1 MGISPVELIEHIAV
15 FSIALVFG
23 LRNLA
28 RAWKIFGWAAILI
41 AILTGVEGASGV
53 FALATHGVSRIAHR
67 WLDHGLMILLWWMN
81 VAGLGLGLASIRT
94 RPTTTIGTGILV
106 ITLFFLMMLE
116 SVMGY
121 LPGADAFGGPAGEE
135 SRNRFYVLHCVV
147 LPLALGLCLSAVVVL
162 TRSWSKRVNRNG
174 HRRPVEFGNPDNSY
188 RSPE

>member
-53 FALATHGVSRIAHR
+53 FDLATHGVSRIAHR

-135 SRNRFYVLHCVV
+135 SRNRGSV
-147 LPLALGLCLSAVVVL
+147 SS
-162 TRSWSKRVNRNG
+162 TRSTRLMARPRKKRVVTSSPGDRAVAS
-174 HRRPVEFGNPDNSY
+174 RMSWPSPV
-188 RSPE
+188 RCVRL